1 MDILRRERFIFI
13 RQLRKRTRLSCVT
26 WPVYDSTKW
35 VGFLEAAPTDD
46 KIINFRDQS
55 VFA

>member
-13 RQLRKRTRLSCVT
+13 PQLRKRTRLSCVT